1 MVLSMAWLTSAD
13 RQLDPKQPDMDTL
26 AYWLSRLEP
35 LIRSE
40 QQGEIIVVFANR
52 CGRED
57 EAVYA
62 GTSAVLGIEGGEVK
76 VYGILGCD
84 ENELLVVDTSE
95 EPQAKLVTEP
105 SSNPVE
111 YGTRSWDASG
121 SATTTREEEEHPASI
136 DAILSASKPISPVES
151 RFPHAYYASQL
162 PKADDILPKLNS
174 SANSDDV
181 VPKIDSPA
189 TTNVSQSK
197 RSSAQSSIA
206 SSLQSS
212 MPPSLQS
219 SMPSSDHSSSMPSLP
234 TINRPDSRK
243 SRTSS
248 RNETPQ
254 RADLIPDAITMNGIE
269 KSLIIPMATVGL
281 SASSDDGAEP
291 SSASSMTT
299 NTPWDKSPIPSR
311 TGSKGSSRN
320 PSPAIRNPSPFIS
333 ALQQSTALQSQRA
346 RASTPKSQQTV
357 RPQEEYQ
364 KLNVTP
370 LEVCKGPE
378 IGSPVVD
385 IPDVPMFPG
394 PSRHPTAD
402 PASRKPLARG
412 LFPPDDGSS
421 ASRPRSTG
429 W

>member
-1 MVLSMAWLTSAD
+1 
-13 RQLDPKQPDMDTL
+13 
-26 AYWLSRLEP
+26 
-35 LIRSE
+35 
-40 QQGEIIVVFANR
+40 
-52 CGRED
+52 
-57 EAVYA
+57 
-62 GTSAVLGIEGGEVK
+62 
-76 VYGILGCD
+76 
-84 ENELLVVDTSE
+84 
-95 EPQAKLVTEP
+95 
-105 SSNPVE
+105 
-111 YGTRSWDASG
+111 
-121 SATTTREEEEHPASI
+121 
-136 DAILSASKPISPVES
+136 
-151 RFPHAYYASQL
+151 
-162 PKADDILPKLNS
+162 
-174 SANSDDV
+174 
-181 VPKIDSPA
+181 
-189 TTNVSQSK
+189 
-197 RSSAQSSIA
+197 
-206 SSLQSS
+206 
-212 MPPSLQS
+212 
-219 SMPSSDHSSSMPSLP
+219 
-234 TINRPDSRK
+234 
-243 SRTSS
+243 
-248 RNETPQ
+248 
-254 RADLIPDAITMNGIE
+254 MNGIE